1 MQMCPWSGWEAGG
14 SMQTRGRCLHV
25 DKLGWLPT
33 RLRAPVGPAAVPAKV
48 ASLSRHPLS
57 LGPYLLR
64 IALDLTLIHF
74 LLPEQ
79 LPPVSEYLHSWSPQ
93 RFSLP
98 VANPTTSSSP
108 PPRARSA
115 RRLPPQPPQ
124 PSRSPRDRPITTPGV
139 RAGVSLLLPPVPSE
153 PPPSPWPAGMQVS
166 IACTEQNLRSR
177 SSEDRLCGPRP
188 GPGGGN
194 GGPVG
199 GGHGNPS
206 GGGGSGFKARAALVP
221 RPPAPA
227 GALRESTGRSTG
239 MKYRNLGKS
248 GLRVS
253 CLGLGTWVTFGSQI
267 SDETAEDVLTIAY
280 EHGINLF
287 DTAEVYAAGKAER
300 TLGNILKRKGW
311 RRSSYVITTKIFG
324 GGQAETERGLS
335 RKHIIEG
342 LRGSLERLQLEYVDI
357 VFANRS
363 DPNSPMEEIVRAMT
377 YVINQGLALYWG
389 TSRWG
394 AAEIMEAYSMARQF
408 NLIPPVCEQ
417 VEHHLF
423 QREKA
428 EMQLPELYH
437 KIGVGSVTWSPLAC
451 GLITS
456 KYDGRLPD
464 SCRAS
469 IKGYQWLK
477 DKVQSEDGKKQ
488 QAKAMDLL
496 PIAHQLGCTVAQ
508 LAIAW
513 CLRSEGVSSVLLGVS
528 SEEQLMEHLGSLQV
542 LSQLTPQMVME
553 IDGLLGNKS
562 HSKK

>member
-1 MQMCPWSGWEAGG
+1 
-14 SMQTRGRCLHV
+14 
-25 DKLGWLPT
+25 
-33 RLRAPVGPAAVPAKV
+33 
-48 ASLSRHPLS
+48 
-57 LGPYLLR
+57 
-64 IALDLTLIHF
+64 
-74 LLPEQ
+74 
-79 LPPVSEYLHSWSPQ
+79 
-93 RFSLP
+93 
-98 VANPTTSSSP
+98 
-108 PPRARSA
+108 
-115 RRLPPQPPQ
+115 
-124 PSRSPRDRPITTPGV
+124 
-139 RAGVSLLLPPVPSE
+139 
-153 PPPSPWPAGMQVS
+153 MQVS

-199 GGHGNPS
+199 GGHGNPP
-206 GGGGSGFKARAALVP
+206 GGGGSGPKTRAALVP

-227 GALRESTGRSTG
+227 GALRESTGRGTG

-267 SDETAEDVLTIAY
+267 SDETAEDVLTVAY
-280 EHGINLF
+280 EHGVNLF
-287 DTAEVYAAGKAER
+287 DTAEVYAAGK
-300 TLGNILKRKGW
+300 
-311 RRSSYVITTKIFG
+311 
-324 GGQAETERGLS
+324 AETERGLS

-342 LRGSLERLQLEYVDI
+342 LRGSLERLQLGYVDI

-389 TSRWG
+389 TSQWG

-417 VEHHLF
+417 AEHHLF
-423 QREKA
+423 QREKV

-437 KIGVGSVTWSPLAC
+437 KIGVGSVTWSPVAC

-456 KYDGRLPD
+456 KYDGRTPET
-464 SCRAS
+464 CRAAM
-469 IKGYQWLK
+469 KGYQWLK
-477 DKVQSEDGKKQ
+477 DKVQSEDSKKQ
-488 QAKAMDLL
+488 QAKVMDLL
-496 PIAHQLGCTVAQ
+496 PMAHRLGCTVAQ

-513 CLRSEGVSSVLLGVS
+513 CLRSDGVSSVLLGVS
-528 SEEQLMEHLGSLQV
+528 STEQLVEHLGALQV
-542 LSQLTPQMVME
+542 LSQLTPQTVME
-553 IDGLLGNKS
+553 IDGLLGNKP

>member
-1 MQMCPWSGWEAGG
+1 
-14 SMQTRGRCLHV
+14 
-25 DKLGWLPT
+25 
-33 RLRAPVGPAAVPAKV
+33 
-48 ASLSRHPLS
+48 
-57 LGPYLLR
+57 
-64 IALDLTLIHF
+64 
-74 LLPEQ
+74 
-79 LPPVSEYLHSWSPQ
+79 
-93 RFSLP
+93 
-98 VANPTTSSSP
+98 
-108 PPRARSA
+108 
-115 RRLPPQPPQ
+115 
-124 PSRSPRDRPITTPGV
+124 
-139 RAGVSLLLPPVPSE
+139 
-153 PPPSPWPAGMQVS
+153 MQVS

-194 GGPVG
+194 GGPAG
-199 GGHGNPS
+199 GGHGNPP
-206 GGGGSGFKARAALVP
+206 GGGGSGPKARAALVP

-227 GALRESTGRSTG
+227 GALRESTGRGTG

-267 SDETAEDVLTIAY
+267 SDETAEDVLTVAY
-280 EHGINLF
+280 EHGVNLF

-300 TLGNILKRKGW
+300 TLGNILKSKGW
-311 RRSSYVITTKIFG
+311 RRSSYVITTKIFW

-342 LRGSLERLQLEYVDI
+342 LRGSLERLQLGYVDI

-363 DPNSPMEEIVRAMT
+363 DPNCPMEEIVRAMT

-389 TSRWG
+389 TSQWG

-417 VEHHLF
+417 AEHHLF
-423 QREKA
+423 QREKV

-437 KIGVGSVTWSPLAC
+437 KIGVGSVTWYPLAC

-456 KYDGRLPD
+456 KYNGRVPD
-464 SCRAS
+464 TCRAS

-488 QAKAMDLL
+488 QAKVMDLL
-496 PIAHQLGCTVAQ
+496 PVAQQLGCTVAQ

-528 SEEQLMEHLGSLQV
+528 SAEQLIEHLGALQV
-542 LSQLTPQMVME
+542 SRGLRGRASLSPSPGVKATLCNSGWLYKVTHYKVLTCRC
-553 IDGLLGNKS
+553 
-562 HSKK
+562 